1 MTRRTG
7 VWLIGARGGL
17 ATTVIAG
24 CRLIA
29 GGGVPKHGLSTE
41 SPAFEPLRL
50 VDLGDLVFGGHEIRG
65 GTLCDSALT
74 IARDNGSIP
83 YQSLEGIR
91 DYLEHVDAAIRPGN
105 LLGGG
110 VAIERLSHPE
120 QVAGGGA
127 LREQV
132 ERIQLD
138 LDQFVQ
144 QERLDR
150 LVVVNLAST
159 EPLLAT
165 GPEHSSLAALDE
177 AIDQDLSDRVKAS
190 LIYSYAAIDRGHAYV
205 NFTPS
210 NAALV
215 PAIEEL
221 ARLRGVPF
229 MGSDGKTGETLVKS
243 ALAPMFHHRSL
254 RVLSWQGYNMLGDRD
269 GEVLSQPENLESKV
283 TSKDGVLPS
292 ILGYPVHTKVGIDY
306 VPSLKDLKTAW
317 DFIHFEGFL
326 GHRMT
331 MQFTW
336 QGCDAVLAAPLVL
349 DLIRL
354 TEFAVR
360 SGETGSMPQLACF
373 FKSPH
378 GVNEHDLHLQWQALQ
393 EYVAASK
400 PTS

>member
-1 MTRRTG
+1 MRRRTG
-7 VWLIGARGGL
+7 VWLLGARGGL

-24 CRLIA
+24 CKLVA
-29 GGGVPKHGLSTE
+29 EGGVPGHGLSTE
-41 SPAFEPLRL
+41 SPQFEPLEL
-50 VDLGDLVFGGHEIRG
+50 VNLGDLVFGGHEIRG
-65 GTLCDSALT
+65 GTLLDSARA
-74 IARDNGSIP
+74 ISRDNGSIP
-83 YQSLEGIR
+83 FEGVEGIR
-91 DYLEHVDAAIRPGN
+91 DFLEQADAAIRPGN

-110 VAIERLSHPE
+110 VAIERLSNPE

-132 ERIQLD
+132 ERIQHD
-138 LDQFVQ
+138 LDQFVRAEQ
-144 QERLDR
+144 IDR

-159 EPLLAT
+159 EPQLAI

-177 AIDQDLSDRVKAS
+177 AIDQNRSDRVKAS
-190 LIYSYAAIDRGHAYV
+190 LIYSYAAIDLGHPYV

-243 ALAPMFHHRSL
+243 ALAPMFRHRSL

-269 GEVLSQPENLESKV
+269 GEVLSQPENLASKV
-283 TSKDGVLPS
+283 VSKDGVLPA
-292 ILGYPVHTKVGIDY
+292 ILGYPVHTHVGIDY

-326 GHRMT
+326 GHRMS

-336 QGCDAVLAAPLVL
+336 QGCDSILAAPLVL
-349 DLIRL
+349 DMIRL
-354 TEFAVR
+354 TEFAAR
-360 SGETGSMPQLACF
+360 SGETGPMPQLACF

-378 GVNEHDLHLQWQALQ
+378 GVKEHDLHRQWESLQ
-393 EYVAASK
+393 EYVTANK
-400 PTS
+400 PIS